1 MNYKWNE
8 VQETLKLGE
17 ETTEVKERVKN
28 IVGERALQGWAQRQI
43 MTISDSEL
51 KSYSEGKGWT
61 KGWSEGSSQKQVAS
75 ENNLA
80 LRYTIEGRYKGSQ
93 GTGISLG
100 AINVPRGSVKVTA
113 NGVVLTEGVDYT
125 VDYMIGQVNI
135 INEMVKQSGQ
145 AINVSLENQLTFNT
159 QRKRFLGLN
168 LERKFNENLTIGA
181 TVVNYSETLLTQKV
195 S

>member
-1 MNYKWNE
+1 MTRNLFSMNCIPNK
-8 VQETLKLGE
+8 
-17 ETTEVKERVKN
+17 
-28 IVGERALQGWAQRQI
+28 
-43 MTISDSEL
+43 
-51 KSYSEGKGWT
+51 
-61 KGWSEGSSQKQVAS
+61 KQVAS

-125 VDYMIGQVNI
+125 VDYMLGQVTI

-181 TVVNYSETLLTQKV
+181 TVVNYSETPLTQKKYKQV
-195 S
+195 SKP